1 MKSVDKVGDI
11 MDCDAVLYDNLPEI
25 YALGMGVVFIFSI
38 LGVQESIQS
47 YHCIFMYY

>member
-1 MKSVDKVGDI
+1 
-11 MDCDAVLYDNLPEI
+11 MDCDAVLYDNLLEI

-38 LGVQESIQS
+38 FDVQESIQS